1 MRHLIIGGARSGK
14 SALAETLARRS
25 GGPVTYIA
33 TGVPADDEMARRIAH
48 HRARRPADWSTVEA
62 PLRLAAALAA
72 QDAPGRT
79 LVVDCLTLWISNLI
93 TGGRADEAVPDLE
106 RFEAERKSLLD
117 LLPGLAGEVVLVA
130 NEVGS
135 GIVPMGRLSRVFA
148 DEAGRLNQE
157 VAALCERVTLVVAG
171 QPLTLKAPAPNR

>member
-72 QDAPGRT
+72 HAAPGRT
-79 LVVDCLTLWISNLI
+79 LIVDCLTLWISNWI
-93 TGGRADEAVPDLE
+93 AGPGDDDSIADLGAYTSEREA
-106 RFEAERKSLLD
+106 LLD
-117 LLPGLAGEVVLVA
+117 ALPRLAGDVVLVA

-135 GIVPMGRLSRVFA
+135 GIVPIGRLSRIFT
-148 DEAGRLNQE
+148 DEAGRLNQD
-157 VAALCERVTLVVAG
+157 VAARCERVTLVVAG
-171 QPLTLKAPAPNR
+171 QPLILKAPAPDR

>member
-25 GGPVTYIA
+25 GQSVTYIA
-33 TGVPADDEMARRIAH
+33 TAEPADDEMAQRIAH
-48 HRARRPADWSTVEA
+48 HRARRSAGWATVEA

-72 QDAPGRT
+72 HAAPSRT
-79 LVVDCLTLWISNLI
+79 LIVDCLTLWVSNWI
-93 TGGRADEAVPDLE
+93 AGPGDDDTIADLSAYTVEKQA
-106 RFEAERKSLLD
+106 LLD
-117 LLPGLAGEVVLVA
+117 ILPRLAGDLVLVA

-135 GIVPMGRLSRVFA
+135 GIVPMGRLSRIFA

-157 VAALCERVTLVVAG
+157 VAACCERVTLVVAG
-171 QPLTLKAPAPNR
+171 QPLTLKAPAPD